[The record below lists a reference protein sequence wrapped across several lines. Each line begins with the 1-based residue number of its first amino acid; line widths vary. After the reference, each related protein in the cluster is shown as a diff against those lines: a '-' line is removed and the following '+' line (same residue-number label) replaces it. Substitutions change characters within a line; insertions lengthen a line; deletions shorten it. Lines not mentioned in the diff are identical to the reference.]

1 MSSPATIAVGDR
13 KLYQMP
19 QWPPS
24 HRNRAFLV
32 EKSVSRWGFLDKIA
46 AICICLQSLT
56 STDHL
61 RASNIVETSPE
72 KLPLSTMVKAVA
84 NLLQATLFLA
94 KTKQTKTLT
103 QTKR

>member
-1 MSSPATIAVGDR
+1 MDQKVLFRKRIFFNEKKKKEKEKTKSP
-13 KLYQMP
+13 
-19 QWPPS
+19 
-24 HRNRAFLV
+24 
-32 EKSVSRWGFLDKIA
+32 
-46 AICICLQSLT
+46 